1 VLIPLTRLALKALP
15 DATGFTIT
23 RSLAAV
29 TQRPQVTDAER
40 AALASANRMQYGDG
54 NVAWAWGGGPPVVLV
69 HGWSGR
75 AAQMA
80 PLAARISE
88 YGFRAIAMDVSGHG
102 DSPGRRTEWG
112 YFLRDI
118 PALSDTLGEEV
129 YAYVGHSAGALTV
142 AAARRAGRISARSYV
157 LVCAPTH
164 PSPAIDQIRR
174 KLAPRPGVV
183 ARYQRFVA
191 GQFGAPWD
199 ALTDGWAYR
208 GLGDETL
215 LISDTTDR
223 FVDHADADR
232 IAAVA
237 RGARIVKTDRYG
249 HARILTSPE
258 LLQEVCAFLRIA
270 ASGGR

>member
-129 YAYVGHSAGALTV
+129 YAYTRRRPSTRSGASW
-142 AAARRAGRISARSYV
+142 RRARASSRATSAS
-157 LVCAPTH
+157 
-164 PSPAIDQIRR
+164 SPASSALPGTRSRTAGRTGGSATRR
-174 KLAPRPGVV
+174 CSFPTPPIASSTTPTPT
-183 ARYQRFVA
+183 ASP
-191 GQFGAPWD
+191 PW
-199 ALTDGWAYR
+199 R
-208 GLGDETL
+208 GE
-215 LISDTTDR
+215 
-223 FVDHADADR
+223 HA
-232 IAAVA
+232 
-237 RGARIVKTDRYG
+237 
-249 HARILTSPE
+249 S
-258 LLQEVCAFLRIA
+258 
-270 ASGGR
+270 